1 MKKLSYIV
9 FTLFILLLFNTNIY
23 AKENTVNIYFFHSYT
38 CPHCKS
44 ESKLLEELEK
54 TYDNINIYKYEIS
67 EDNNTELLSQVG
79 ELFNTKI
86 TGVPFTVI
94 GEKYYIGYSE
104 ENTKKTFISIIE
116 YYSKYKYNDVVGE
129 LIKSN
134 DYKYNNDISLPTEGI
149 EQDITLEE
157 FSNNFGEYTFKLPII
172 GEVNTKNLTLPLTT
186 IVIGLVDGFNPCA
199 MWILIFLITMLIGMK
214 DRKKMFILGFSFL
227 LTSGLVYFLIMLLW
241 LDVSKLLISV
251 TYVRII
257 IGLVAI
263 VIGLINF
270 IKGLKKEKGCTVVE
284 DKKRNKIITKIKT
297 FTTEKSLLLSLLG
310 VITLAI
316 SVNIIELACSAGLP
330 LIYTEILSLANVTKS
345 EEILYLLIY
354 IFFFLI
360 DDIIVFTIAMFTL
373 KITGVSNKYSK
384 VSKIIGGVILFIM
397 GILLIFFPNIV
408 MLNF

>member
-1 MKKLSYIV
+1 
-9 FTLFILLLFNTNIY
+9 
-23 AKENTVNIYFFHSYT
+23 
-38 CPHCKS
+38 
-44 ESKLLEELEK
+44 
-54 TYDNINIYKYEIS
+54 
-67 EDNNTELLSQVG
+67 
-79 ELFNTKI
+79 
-86 TGVPFTVI
+86 
-94 GEKYYIGYSE
+94 
-104 ENTKKTFISIIE
+104 
-116 YYSKYKYNDVVGE
+116 
-129 LIKSN
+129 
-134 DYKYNNDISLPTEGI
+134 
-149 EQDITLEE
+149 
-157 FSNNFGEYTFKLPII
+157 
-172 GEVNTKNLTLPLTT
+172 
-186 IVIGLVDGFNPCA
+186 

-227 LTSGLVYFLIMLLW
+227 LTSGIVYFLIMLLW

-263 VIGLINF
+263 VVGLINF
-270 IKGLKKEKGCTVVE
+270 IKGLKKEKGCTIVE

-297 FTTEKSLLLSLLG
+297 FTTEKSLLLALLG

-360 DDIIVFTIAMFTL
+360 DDIIVFTIAMVTL
-373 KITGVSNKYSK
+373 KVTGVSNKYSK

>member
-104 ENTKKTFISIIE
+104 ENTKKTFISTIE

-149 EQDITLEE
+149 EQDVTLEE
-157 FSNNFGEYTFKLPII
+157 FSNNFGEYTFKLPIL

-227 LTSGLVYFLIMLLW
+227 LTSGIVYFLIMLLW

-257 IGLVAI
+257 IL
-263 VIGLINF
+263 GLINF
-270 IKGLKKEKGCTVVE
+270 IKGLKKEKGCTIVE
-284 DKKRNKIITKIKT
+284 NKKRNKIITKIKT
-297 FTTEKSLLLSLLG
+297 FTTEKSLLLALLG

-360 DDIIVFTIAMFTL
+360 DDIIVFTIAMVTL
-373 KITGVSNKYSK
+373 KVTGVSNKYSK

>member
-23 AKENTVNIYFFHSYT
+23 AKENTANIYFFHSYT

-67 EDNNTELLSQVG
+67 EANNTELLSQVG

-104 ENTKKTFISIIE
+104 ENTKKTFISTIE

-251 TYVRII
+251 AYVRII

-297 FTTEKSLLLSLLG
+297 FTTEKSLLLALIG

-330 LIYTEILSLANVTKS
+330 LIYTEILSLANVTKY
-345 EEILYLLIY
+345 EEISYLLVY

-373 KITGVSNKYSK
+373 KVTGVSNKYSK
-384 VSKIIGGVILFIM
+384 VSKIIGGIILFIM

>member
-54 TYDNINIYKYEIS
+54 TYDNINVYKYEIS

-104 ENTKKTFISIIE
+104 ENTKKTFISTIE

-149 EQDITLEE
+149 EQDVTLEE
-157 FSNNFGEYTFKLPII
+157 FSNNFGEYTFKLPIL

-251 TYVRII
+251 TYVRTI

-297 FTTEKSLLLSLLG
+297 FTTEKSLLLALFG

-330 LIYTEILSLANVTKS
+330 LIYTEILSLVSVTKS

-373 KITGVSNKYSK
+373 KVTGVSNKYSK